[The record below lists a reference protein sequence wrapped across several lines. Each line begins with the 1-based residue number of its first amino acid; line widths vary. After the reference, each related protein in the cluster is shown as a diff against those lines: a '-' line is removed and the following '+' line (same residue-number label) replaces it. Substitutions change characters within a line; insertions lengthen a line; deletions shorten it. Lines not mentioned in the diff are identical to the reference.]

1 MSTISR
7 EYKNQ
12 STNCHMDCC
21 VGKTCYDTPALAGT
35 PTQTQVKSAPSKPR
49 RVIGENEGWVTVT
62 STPRGPNGWRR
73 KERAANK
80 LLGIE

>member
-1 MSTISR
+1 MISR
-7 EYKNQ
+7 QYKSQ

-21 VGKTCYDTPALAGT
+21 VGKTCYDTPALAGIAQQAKDV
-35 PTQTQVKSAPSKPR
+35 TQAKPR

-62 STPRGPNGWRR
+62 STPRGANGWKR

-80 LLGIE
+80 LLGVE

>member
-7 EYKNQ
+7 EYKNR

-21 VGKTCYDTPALAGT
+21 VGKTCYETPALAGVA
-35 PTQTQVKSAPSKPR
+35 QEAKVKAAPSKPR

-62 STPRGPNGWRR
+62 SKLRGPDSWKR

>member
-7 EYKNQ
+7 QYKNQ

-35 PTQTQVKSAPSKPR
+35 PTQTPVKVTQAKPR

-62 STPRGPNGWRR
+62 SKLRGPDSWKR